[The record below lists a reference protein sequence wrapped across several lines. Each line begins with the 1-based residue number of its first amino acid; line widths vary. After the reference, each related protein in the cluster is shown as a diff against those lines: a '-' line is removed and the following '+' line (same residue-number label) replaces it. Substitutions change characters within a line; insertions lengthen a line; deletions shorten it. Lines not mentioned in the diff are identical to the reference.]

1 MKRYARV
8 VEKIGR
14 LRQQYRS
21 VSGQYDIEVKPD
33 TKGHH
38 AIAVE
43 WRRNG
48 KHEEPER
55 NAGAWLLRTSLTQW
69 DNERIV
75 GLYWTLSEV
84 EATFRSLKSELGL
97 RAIYHRTRKRVQG
110 HLLISVLACQAV
122 HTLRMMLRVQAETM
136 SWQKIR
142 HTLAS
147 IHRITT
153 VMDESNGRRLAVRQ
167 NTQPSAGQR
176 RLLRKMGTEIGL
188 DRTLTSGMVS
198 EMAPQK

>member
-1 MKRYARV
+1 M
-8 VEKIGR
+8 
-14 LRQQYRS
+14 
-21 VSGQYDIEVKPD
+21 
-33 TKGHH
+33 
-38 AIAVE
+38 
-43 WRRNG
+43 
-48 KHEEPER
+48 
-55 NAGAWLLRTSLTQW
+55 
-69 DNERIV
+69 
-75 GLYWTLSEV
+75 

-97 RAIYHRTRKRVQG
+97 RPIYHRTRKRVQG

-122 HTLRMMLRVQAETM
+122 HMLRMMLRAQGETM

-142 HTLAS
+142 YTLAS

-153 VMDESNGRRLAVRQ
+153 VMDESSGRRLAVRQ
-167 NTQPSAGQR
+167 TTQPSAEQR